1 MHPVARTAPV
11 SGGVDQERLIPLPE
25 AVDAPRWRPR
35 CVGDRPAPGVSEA
48 KAVAGQALDR
58 VAALVDEPVVAPA
71 EQKQVAECGLASV
84 SPVTDVMRVDEK
96 LIFAPGEAATAVAP
110 RERSP

>member
-1 MHPVARTAPV
+1 
-11 SGGVDQERLIPLPE
+11 
-25 AVDAPRWRPR
+25 
-35 CVGDRPAPGVSEA
+35 
-48 KAVAGQALDR
+48 
-58 VAALVDEPVVAPA
+58 VDEPVVAPA

-84 SPVTDVMRVDEK
+84 SPVTDVMRVDEE